1 MRLSIIVHATMLFA
15 RSAVGRAYADDSPV
29 KQMKHVRNSQ
39 VADSTPETLPAVG
52 TNSDQQQE
60 VGKEDEAHWERLLQS
75 TEQVSSMP
83 GAAVTSSPTLSLP
96 MNPAAQLTTTVT
108 SAPISSGT
116 MIDVRTQ
123 PSSGVVYAFKKTRG
137 SKKTSMSSKKTMT
150 AGTISMLTAQPTAV
164 TNFLVCRQ
172 ITSRPE
178 FGLEEADIDYL
189 SGEPIVSQLTDFE
202 ATTKTTDVTKTL
214 GHSRQRRLR
223 SRVPWKRPKQLQLH
237 WVWRLEFFGID
248 PFPGKIGN

>member
-1 MRLSIIVHATMLFA
+1 
-15 RSAVGRAYADDSPV
+15 
-29 KQMKHVRNSQ
+29 
-39 VADSTPETLPAVG
+39 
-52 TNSDQQQE
+52 
-60 VGKEDEAHWERLLQS
+60 
-75 TEQVSSMP
+75 MP
-83 GAAVTSSPTLSLP
+83 RAAVTSSPTVSLP
-96 MNPAAQLTTTVT
+96 MNPAAQLRTTVT

-123 PSSGVVYAFKKTRG
+123 PSSGVVYANKKTGG
-137 SKKTSMSSKKTMT
+137 SKKTSMSSKKTMI
-150 AGTISMLTAQPTAV
+150 AGTISLPTAQPTAV

-172 ITSRPE
+172 IASRPE

-202 ATTKTTDVTKTL
+202 ATTKTTDVTKRL

-237 WVWRLEFFGID
+237 WVWRLEFFSVLTHFLAKSETDITQALIIVSLKRQPKD
-248 PFPGKIGN
+248 CFSFQCCQSRI